1 MSSIINKKSSSSMF
15 SAEKIAEAHK
25 KMVRDAD
32 INKEYIDSKKNV
44 NINIPDRIAY
54 SPQCFVRELDKRHID
69 PWNIGQ
75 WKDYEYCQGQYRRL
89 YALDPNIPR
98 KELVYLEKIVA
109 EINSPYSKDKINV
122 GQKFI
127 LVYKLPIL
135 LERKLEYD
143 SIIFYLYD
151 TKSKITREYT
161 VQYRETKPGEIEV
174 INGYRTR
181 NAMEDS
187 FLQTGANIDKYNQG
201 GMTHGSYY
209 LQMDTPQYIPKP
221 LNPHMYTYS
230 DVPSNLAMENVGN
243 IPERAGIFKAS
254 MFSN

>member
-1 MSSIINKKSSSSMF
+1 MSSMF
-15 SAEKIAEAHK
+15 DKKKIAEAHK
-25 KMVRDAD
+25 KMVQDMD
-32 INKEYIDSKKNV
+32 LNKEYIEAKKNV
-44 NINIPDRIAY
+44 NSNIPDRIAY

-75 WKDYEYCQGQYRRL
+75 WKDYEYCQGQYRKI
-89 YALDPNIPR
+89 YAIDPNVPR

-109 EINSPYSKDKINV
+109 EINAPYKDDIQSRN
-122 GQKFI
+122 QKFI

-135 LERKLEYD
+135 LDRKLEYD
-143 SIIFYLYD
+143 ALIFYLYD

-161 VQYRETKPGEIEV
+161 VQYRETRVGEIEV

-187 FLQTGANIDKYNQG
+187 FLQTGANIDTYNQG
-201 GMTHGSYY
+201 GMKYGSYY
-209 LQMDTPQYIPKP
+209 LSMDQPANIPKP

-230 DVPSNLAMENVGN
+230 DVPSNLAMENAGN
-243 IPERAGIFKAS
+243 IPERAGVFKAS